1 MPLDSHASVIEKGV
15 PMPSRKGFRYS
26 ELDSI
31 IAQMEVGDSVLP
43 ARLGMKPTSF
53 KAWAQRRQTSIKFTI
68 RKTRDGYRV
77 WRVA

>member
-43 ARLGMKPTSF
+43 ARLGVKPTSF
-53 KAWAQRRQTSIKFTI
+53 KAWAQRRQTSIKFST
-68 RKTRDGYRV
+68 RKTAAGYRV
-77 WRVA
+77 WRIA

>member
-15 PMPSRKGFRYS
+15 PMPARKGFRYS

-43 ARLGMKPTSF
+43 ARLGVKPTSF
-53 KAWAQRRQTSIKFTI
+53 KAWAQRRQTSIKFST
-68 RKTRDGYRV
+68 RKTAAGYRV
-77 WRVA
+77 WRIA